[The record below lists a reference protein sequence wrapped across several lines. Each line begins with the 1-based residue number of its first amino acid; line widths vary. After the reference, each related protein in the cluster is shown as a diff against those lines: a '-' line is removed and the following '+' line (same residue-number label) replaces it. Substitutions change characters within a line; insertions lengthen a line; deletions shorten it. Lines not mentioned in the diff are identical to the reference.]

1 MSQDVVYHGL
11 RARQEIHAMVK
22 AATPEA
28 HSSHRS
34 LARMHYLRMKQF
46 VADAIDQLEVRYVE
60 ATFDFWEDRLA
71 TGSGRTPI
79 RKVQS
84 PILQL
89 VAGIVGDHSLGLAP
103 KVLAAEHPRMQ
114 QAMIDEAVLAVVG

>member
-28 HSSHRS
+28 HAAHRS
-34 LARMHYLRMKQF
+34 LSRMHYLRMKQLA
-46 VADAIDQLEVRYVE
+46 ADAIDQLEVRYVE
-60 ATFDFWEDRLA
+60 ATFDFWEERLA
-71 TGSGRTPI
+71 SATGKVVVS
-79 RKVQS
+79 KVQS

-89 VAGIVGDHSLGLAP
+89 VAGIVGDHSLSLVPGA
-103 KVLAAEHPRMQ
+103 LAADHPRMQ